1 VGRLRLGSSI
11 SMLEGGQRKW
21 QGAVGFS
28 SSVGGEKKNLTCGA
42 HTSVTV

>member
-1 VGRLRLGSSI
+1 VGKLRLGSSI

-21 QGAVGFS
+21 LGAAGFS
-28 SSVGGEKKNLTCGA
+28 SGAGGEKKNLTCGA